1 MDFYVDAIIKKF
13 NNEDPIV
20 LNSKYWLFKH
30 SYDYVF
36 RPIAFQRKSHYFM
49 CHPKRNF
56 DQSKIFNTLHKIKF
70 IDRGVVVLSGYHR
83 LYEKILKQ
91 IDVDTNKSIVKISQE
106 AWEDLLN
113 LSNLNKAGESR
124 TPDLFISWIKAS
136 AAHKETEKII
146 DLFKNNAVD
155 AGNLTLNDTNDAKQ
169 NAETNLFYI
178 TKKVGD
184 LVIKMNTPNFRTYD
198 SFCILPQTG
207 VGGILGLSFTY
218 SRIDDSTD
226 ENRANDYFLGKINH
240 TRYYLNPNPN
250 DNNAYVGLK
259 SHKEKGVNSLIYS
272 PYCMNLTT
280 AYNHNSGERT
290 VGVFTRNS
298 YTIHPL
304 HSPTTPMLFKFTIT
318 EA

>member
-1 MDFYVDAIIKKF
+1 MYNLLLENSLKETTNLITEGIDADFYQVMLGDILKDKIKSFLGHHIAEVQPMMQPSGYVFARQETQDTFKIIK
-13 NNEDPIV
+13 
-20 LNSKYWLFKH
+20 
-30 SYDYVF
+30 
-36 RPIAFQRKSHYFM
+36 
-49 CHPKRNF
+49 
-56 DQSKIFNTLHKIKF
+56 
-70 IDRGVVVLSGYHR
+70 
-83 LYEKILKQ
+83 KQ

-178 TKKVGD
+178 TKKVSD
-184 LVIKMNTPNFRTYD
+184 LVIKMNAPNFRTYD

-240 TRYYLNPNPN
+240 TRYYLNPNPD

>member
-1 MDFYVDAIIKKF
+1 MYKLLLENSLKESTNLISEGIDADFYQVMLGDILKDKIKSFIGHHIAEVQPMMQPSGYVFARQETQDTFKIIK
-13 NNEDPIV
+13 
-20 LNSKYWLFKH
+20 
-30 SYDYVF
+30 
-36 RPIAFQRKSHYFM
+36 
-49 CHPKRNF
+49 
-56 DQSKIFNTLHKIKF
+56 
-70 IDRGVVVLSGYHR
+70 
-83 LYEKILKQ
+83 KQ
-91 IDVDTNKSIVKISQE
+91 IDVDTNKSIIKISQE

-113 LSNLNKAGESR
+113 LSNLNKAGNEQ
-124 TPDLFISWIKAS
+124 TPELFINWVKSS

-146 DLFKNNAVD
+146 NLIKENAVD
-155 AGNLTLNDTNDAKQ
+155 AGNLTLDDTNDAKQ

-178 TKKVGD
+178 SKKVGD
-184 LVIKMNTPNFRTYD
+184 LVIKMNSPNFRTYD

-207 VGGILGLSFTY
+207 VGGILSLSFTY

-226 ENRANDYFLGKINH
+226 ENRANDYFLGKINN

-259 SHKEKGVNSLIYS
+259 SYKEKGVNSLIYS

-290 VGVFTRNS
+290 VGIFTRNA

-304 HSPTTPMLFKFTIT
+304 HSPTTPMLYKFTIT

>member
-1 MDFYVDAIIKKF
+1 MYKLLLENSLKETTNLISEGIDADFYQVMLGDILKDKIKSFIGHHIAEVQPMMQPSGYVFARQETQDTFKIIK
-13 NNEDPIV
+13 
-20 LNSKYWLFKH
+20 
-30 SYDYVF
+30 
-36 RPIAFQRKSHYFM
+36 
-49 CHPKRNF
+49 
-56 DQSKIFNTLHKIKF
+56 
-70 IDRGVVVLSGYHR
+70 
-83 LYEKILKQ
+83 KQ
-91 IDVDTNKSIVKISQE
+91 IDVDTNKSIIKISQE

-113 LSNLNKAGESR
+113 LSNLNKAGNEQ
-124 TPDLFISWIKAS
+124 TPELFINWVKSS

-146 DLFKNNAVD
+146 NLIKENAVESVGIVLD
-155 AGNLTLNDTNDAKQ
+155 GANDSKQ

-178 TKKVGD
+178 SKKVGD

-207 VGGILGLSFTY
+207 VGGILSLSFTY

-226 ENRANDYFLGKINH
+226 ENRANDYFLGKINN
-240 TRYYLNPNPN
+240 TRYYLNPNPD

-280 AYNHNSGERT
+280 AYNYESGERT
-290 VGVFTRNS
+290 VGIFTRNA

-304 HSPTTPMLFKFTIT
+304 HSATTPMLYKFTIT

>member
-1 MDFYVDAIIKKF
+1 MHKLLLENSLKETTNLINEGIDADFYQVMLGDILKDKIKSFIGHHIAEVQPMLQPSGYVFARQETQDTFKIIK
-13 NNEDPIV
+13 
-20 LNSKYWLFKH
+20 
-30 SYDYVF
+30 
-36 RPIAFQRKSHYFM
+36 
-49 CHPKRNF
+49 
-56 DQSKIFNTLHKIKF
+56 
-70 IDRGVVVLSGYHR
+70 
-83 LYEKILKQ
+83 KQ
-91 IDVDTNKSIVKISQE
+91 IDVDTNKSIIKISQE

-113 LSNLNKAGESR
+113 LSNLNKAGNEQ
-124 TPDLFISWIKAS
+124 TPELFINWVKSS

-146 DLFKNNAVD
+146 NLIKENAVD
-155 AGNLTLNDTNDAKQ
+155 AGNLTLDDTNDSKQ

-178 TKKVGD
+178 SKKVGD

-207 VGGILGLSFTY
+207 VGGILSLSFTY

-226 ENRANDYFLGKINH
+226 ENKANDYFLGKINN

-259 SHKEKGVNSLIYS
+259 SYKEKGVNSLIYS

-280 AYNHNSGERT
+280 AYNYQSGERT
-290 VGVFTRNS
+290 VGIFTRNA

-304 HSPTTPMLFKFTIT
+304 HSPTTPMLYKFTIT

>member
-1 MDFYVDAIIKKF
+1 MYKLLLENSLKETTNLISEGIDADFYQVMLGDILKDKIKSFIGHHIAEVQPMMQPSGYVFARQETQDTFKIIK
-13 NNEDPIV
+13 
-20 LNSKYWLFKH
+20 
-30 SYDYVF
+30 
-36 RPIAFQRKSHYFM
+36 
-49 CHPKRNF
+49 
-56 DQSKIFNTLHKIKF
+56 
-70 IDRGVVVLSGYHR
+70 
-83 LYEKILKQ
+83 KQ
-91 IDVDTNKSIVKISQE
+91 IDVDTNKSIIKISQE

-113 LSNLNKAGESR
+113 LSNLNKAGNEQ
-124 TPDLFISWIKAS
+124 TPELFINWVKSS

-146 DLFKNNAVD
+146 NLIKENAVESVGIVLDD
-155 AGNLTLNDTNDAKQ
+155 ANDSKQ

-178 TKKVGD
+178 SKKVGD

-207 VGGILGLSFTY
+207 VGGILSLSFTY

-226 ENRANDYFLGKINH
+226 ENRANDYFLGKINN

-280 AYNHNSGERT
+280 AYNYESGERT
-290 VGVFTRNS
+290 VGIFTRNA

-304 HSPTTPMLFKFTIT
+304 HSATTPMLYKFTIT

>member
-1 MDFYVDAIIKKF
+1 MYNLLLENSLKETTNLITEGIDADFYQVMLGDILKDKIKSFLGHHIAEVQPMMQPSGYVFARQETQDTFKIIK
-13 NNEDPIV
+13 
-20 LNSKYWLFKH
+20 
-30 SYDYVF
+30 
-36 RPIAFQRKSHYFM
+36 
-49 CHPKRNF
+49 
-56 DQSKIFNTLHKIKF
+56 
-70 IDRGVVVLSGYHR
+70 
-83 LYEKILKQ
+83 KQ

>member
-1 MDFYVDAIIKKF
+1 MHKLLLENSLKETTNLINEGIDADFYQVMLGDILKDKIKSFIGHHIAEVQPMLQPSGYVFARQETQDTFKIIK
-13 NNEDPIV
+13 
-20 LNSKYWLFKH
+20 
-30 SYDYVF
+30 
-36 RPIAFQRKSHYFM
+36 
-49 CHPKRNF
+49 
-56 DQSKIFNTLHKIKF
+56 
-70 IDRGVVVLSGYHR
+70 
-83 LYEKILKQ
+83 KQ
-91 IDVDTNKSIVKISQE
+91 IDVDTNKSIIKISQE

-113 LSNLNKAGESR
+113 LSNLNKAGNEQ
-124 TPDLFISWIKAS
+124 TPELFINWVKSS

-146 DLFKNNAVD
+146 NLIKENAVD
-155 AGNLTLNDTNDAKQ
+155 AGNLTLDDTNDSKQ

-178 TKKVGD
+178 SKKVGD

-207 VGGILGLSFTY
+207 VGGILSLSFTY

-226 ENRANDYFLGKINH
+226 ENRANDYFLGKINN

-259 SHKEKGVNSLIYS
+259 SYKEKGVNSLIYS

-280 AYNHNSGERT
+280 AYNYQSGERT
-290 VGVFTRNS
+290 VGIFTRNA

-304 HSPTTPMLFKFTIT
+304 HSPTTPMLYKFTIT

>member
-1 MDFYVDAIIKKF
+1 MYNLLLENSLKETTNLITEGIDADFYQVMLGDILKDKIKSFLGHHIAEVQPMMQPSGYVFARQETQDTFKIIK
-13 NNEDPIV
+13 
-20 LNSKYWLFKH
+20 
-30 SYDYVF
+30 
-36 RPIAFQRKSHYFM
+36 
-49 CHPKRNF
+49 
-56 DQSKIFNTLHKIKF
+56 
-70 IDRGVVVLSGYHR
+70 
-83 LYEKILKQ
+83 KQ

-240 TRYYLNPNPN
+240 TRYYLNPNPD

>member
-1 MDFYVDAIIKKF
+1 MYNLLLENSLKETTNLITEGIDADFYQVMLGDILKDKIKSFLGHHIAEVQPMLQPSGYVFARQETQDTFKIIK
-13 NNEDPIV
+13 
-20 LNSKYWLFKH
+20 
-30 SYDYVF
+30 
-36 RPIAFQRKSHYFM
+36 
-49 CHPKRNF
+49 
-56 DQSKIFNTLHKIKF
+56 
-70 IDRGVVVLSGYHR
+70 
-83 LYEKILKQ
+83 KQ

-124 TPDLFISWIKAS
+124 TPDLFISWVKAS

-240 TRYYLNPNPN
+240 TRYYLNPNPD

>member
-1 MDFYVDAIIKKF
+1 MYNLLLENSLKETTNFINEGIDADFYQVMLGDILKDKIKSFLGHHIAEVQPMMQPSGYVFARQETQDTFKIIK
-13 NNEDPIV
+13 
-20 LNSKYWLFKH
+20 
-30 SYDYVF
+30 
-36 RPIAFQRKSHYFM
+36 
-49 CHPKRNF
+49 
-56 DQSKIFNTLHKIKF
+56 
-70 IDRGVVVLSGYHR
+70 
-83 LYEKILKQ
+83 KQ
-91 IDVDTNKSIVKISQE
+91 IDVDTNKSIIKISQE

-124 TPDLFISWIKAS
+124 TPDLFISWIKSS

-146 DLFKNNAVD
+146 DLFKNDAVD

-178 TKKVGD
+178 TKKVSD
-184 LVIKMNTPNFRTYD
+184 LVIKMNAPNFRTYD

-240 TRYYLNPNPN
+240 TRYYLNPKPD

-280 AYNHNSGERT
+280 TYNHNSGERT

>member
-1 MDFYVDAIIKKF
+1 MYKLLLENSLKETTNLISEGIDADFYQVMLGDILKDKIKSFIGHHIAEVQPMMQPSGYVFARQETQDTFKIIK
-13 NNEDPIV
+13 
-20 LNSKYWLFKH
+20 
-30 SYDYVF
+30 
-36 RPIAFQRKSHYFM
+36 
-49 CHPKRNF
+49 
-56 DQSKIFNTLHKIKF
+56 
-70 IDRGVVVLSGYHR
+70 
-83 LYEKILKQ
+83 KQ
-91 IDVDTNKSIVKISQE
+91 IDVDTNKSIIKISQE

-113 LSNLNKAGESR
+113 LSNLNKAGNEQ
-124 TPDLFISWIKAS
+124 TPELFINWVKSS

-146 DLFKNNAVD
+146 NLIKMNAVEANGIVLDD
-155 AGNLTLNDTNDAKQ
+155 ANDSKQ

-178 TKKVGD
+178 SKKVGD

-207 VGGILGLSFTY
+207 VGGILSLSFTY

-226 ENRANDYFLGKINH
+226 ENRANDYFLGKINN

-280 AYNHNSGERT
+280 AYNYESGERT
-290 VGVFTRNS
+290 VGIFTRNA

-304 HSPTTPMLFKFTIT
+304 HSATTPMLYKFTIT

>member
-1 MDFYVDAIIKKF
+1 MYKLLLENSLKETTNLISEGIDADFYQVMLGDILKDKIKSFIGHHIAEVQPMMQPSGYVFARQETQDTFKIIK
-13 NNEDPIV
+13 
-20 LNSKYWLFKH
+20 
-30 SYDYVF
+30 
-36 RPIAFQRKSHYFM
+36 
-49 CHPKRNF
+49 
-56 DQSKIFNTLHKIKF
+56 
-70 IDRGVVVLSGYHR
+70 
-83 LYEKILKQ
+83 KQ
-91 IDVDTNKSIVKISQE
+91 IDVDTNKSIIKISQE

-113 LSNLNKAGESR
+113 LSNLNKAGDEQ
-124 TPDLFISWIKAS
+124 TPELFINWVKSS

-146 DLFKNNAVD
+146 NLIKENAVD
-155 AGNLTLNDTNDAKQ
+155 AGNLTLDDTNDAKQ

-178 TKKVGD
+178 SKKVGD
-184 LVIKMNTPNFRTYD
+184 LVIKMNSPNFRTYD

-207 VGGILGLSFTY
+207 VGGILSLSFTY

-226 ENRANDYFLGKINH
+226 ENRANDYFLGKINN

-259 SHKEKGVNSLIYS
+259 SYKEKGVNSLIYS

-280 AYNHNSGERT
+280 AYNYNSGERT
-290 VGVFTRNS
+290 VGIFTRNA

-304 HSPTTPMLFKFTIT
+304 HSPTTPMLYKFTIT

>member
-1 MDFYVDAIIKKF
+1 MYKLLLENSLKESTNLINEGIDADFYQVMLGDILKDKIKSFIGHHIAEVQPMLQPSGYVFARQETQDTFKIIK
-13 NNEDPIV
+13 
-20 LNSKYWLFKH
+20 
-30 SYDYVF
+30 
-36 RPIAFQRKSHYFM
+36 
-49 CHPKRNF
+49 
-56 DQSKIFNTLHKIKF
+56 
-70 IDRGVVVLSGYHR
+70 
-83 LYEKILKQ
+83 KQ
-91 IDVDTNKSIVKISQE
+91 IDVDTNKSIIKISQE

-113 LSNLNKAGESR
+113 LSNLNKAGNEQ
-124 TPDLFISWIKAS
+124 TPELFINWVKSS

-146 DLFKNNAVD
+146 NLIKENAVD
-155 AGNLTLNDTNDAKQ
+155 AGNLTLDDTNDSKQ

-178 TKKVGD
+178 SKKVGD
-184 LVIKMNTPNFRTYD
+184 LVIKMNSPNFRTYD

-207 VGGILGLSFTY
+207 IGGILSLSFTY

-226 ENRANDYFLGKINH
+226 ENRANDYFLGKINN

-280 AYNHNSGERT
+280 AYNYQSGERT
-290 VGVFTRNS
+290 VGIFTRNA

-304 HSPTTPMLFKFTIT
+304 HSPTTPMLYKFTIT

>member
-1 MDFYVDAIIKKF
+1 MYKLLLENSLKESTNLINEGIDADFYQVMLGDILKDKIKSFIGHHIAEVQPMMQPSGYVFARQETQDTFKIIK
-13 NNEDPIV
+13 
-20 LNSKYWLFKH
+20 
-30 SYDYVF
+30 
-36 RPIAFQRKSHYFM
+36 
-49 CHPKRNF
+49 
-56 DQSKIFNTLHKIKF
+56 
-70 IDRGVVVLSGYHR
+70 
-83 LYEKILKQ
+83 KQ
-91 IDVDTNKSIVKISQE
+91 IDVDTNKSIIKISQE

-113 LSNLNKAGESR
+113 LSNLNKAGNEQ
-124 TPDLFISWIKAS
+124 TPELFINWVKSS

-146 DLFKNNAVD
+146 NLIKENAVD
-155 AGNLTLNDTNDAKQ
+155 AGNLTLDDTNDSKQ

-178 TKKVGD
+178 SKKVGD

-207 VGGILGLSFTY
+207 VGGILSLSFTY

-226 ENRANDYFLGKINH
+226 ENRANDYFLGKINN

-259 SHKEKGVNSLIYS
+259 SYKEKGVNSLIYS

-280 AYNHNSGERT
+280 AYNYQSGERT
-290 VGVFTRNS
+290 VGIFTRNA

-304 HSPTTPMLFKFTIT
+304 HSPTTPMLYKFTIT

>member
-1 MDFYVDAIIKKF
+1 MYKLLLENSLKETTNLINEGIDADFYQVMLGDILKDKIKSFIGHHIAEVQPMMQPSGYVFARQETQDTFKIIK
-13 NNEDPIV
+13 
-20 LNSKYWLFKH
+20 
-30 SYDYVF
+30 
-36 RPIAFQRKSHYFM
+36 
-49 CHPKRNF
+49 
-56 DQSKIFNTLHKIKF
+56 
-70 IDRGVVVLSGYHR
+70 
-83 LYEKILKQ
+83 KQ
-91 IDVDTNKSIVKISQE
+91 IDVDTNKSIIKISQE

-113 LSNLNKAGESR
+113 LSNLNKAGNEQ
-124 TPDLFISWIKAS
+124 TPELFINWVKSS

-146 DLFKNNAVD
+146 NLIKDNAVESVGIVLDD
-155 AGNLTLNDTNDAKQ
+155 ANDSKQ

-178 TKKVGD
+178 SKKVND

-207 VGGILGLSFTY
+207 VGGILSLSFTY

-226 ENRANDYFLGKINH
+226 ENRANDYFLGKINN

-280 AYNHNSGERT
+280 AYNYQSGERT
-290 VGVFTRNS
+290 VGIFTRNA

-304 HSPTTPMLFKFTIT
+304 HSPTTPMLYKFTIT

>member
-1 MDFYVDAIIKKF
+1 MYKLLLENSLKETTNLISEGIDADFYQVMLGDILKDKIKSFIGHHIAEVQPMIQPSGYVFARQETQDTFKIIK
-13 NNEDPIV
+13 
-20 LNSKYWLFKH
+20 
-30 SYDYVF
+30 
-36 RPIAFQRKSHYFM
+36 
-49 CHPKRNF
+49 
-56 DQSKIFNTLHKIKF
+56 
-70 IDRGVVVLSGYHR
+70 
-83 LYEKILKQ
+83 KQ
-91 IDVDTNKSIVKISQE
+91 IDVDTNKSIIKISQE

-113 LSNLNKAGESR
+113 LSNLNKAGNDQ
-124 TPDLFISWIKAS
+124 TPELFINWVKSS

-146 DLFKNNAVD
+146 NLIKANAVD
-155 AGNLTLNDTNDAKQ
+155 AGNLTLDDANDSKQ

-178 TKKVGD
+178 SKKVGD

-207 VGGILGLSFTY
+207 VGGILSLSFTY

-226 ENRANDYFLGKINH
+226 ENRANDYFLGKINN

-259 SHKEKGVNSLIYS
+259 SYKEKGVNSLIYS

-290 VGVFTRNS
+290 VGVFTRNA

-304 HSPTTPMLFKFTIT
+304 HSPTTPMLYKFTIT

>member
-1 MDFYVDAIIKKF
+1 MYKLLLENSLKETTNLINEGIDADFYQVMLGDILKDKIKSFIGHHIAEVQPMMQPSGYVFARQETQDTFKIIK
-13 NNEDPIV
+13 
-20 LNSKYWLFKH
+20 
-30 SYDYVF
+30 
-36 RPIAFQRKSHYFM
+36 
-49 CHPKRNF
+49 
-56 DQSKIFNTLHKIKF
+56 
-70 IDRGVVVLSGYHR
+70 
-83 LYEKILKQ
+83 KQ
-91 IDVDTNKSIVKISQE
+91 IDVDTNKSIIKISQE

-113 LSNLNKAGESR
+113 LSNLNKAGNEQ
-124 TPDLFISWIKAS
+124 TPELFINWVKST

-146 DLFKNNAVD
+146 NLIKANAVE
-155 AGNLTLNDTNDAKQ
+155 AGNLTLDDTNDAKQ

-178 TKKVGD
+178 SKKVGD

-207 VGGILGLSFTY
+207 VGGILSLSFTY

-226 ENRANDYFLGKINH
+226 ENRANDYFLGKINN

-280 AYNHNSGERT
+280 AYNYQSGERT
-290 VGVFTRNS
+290 VGVFTRNA

-304 HSPTTPMLFKFTIT
+304 HSPTTPMLYKFTIT

>member
-1 MDFYVDAIIKKF
+1 MYKLLLENSLKETTNLISEGIDADFYQVMLGDILKDKIKSFIGHHIAEVQPMMQPSGYVFARQETQDTFKIIK
-13 NNEDPIV
+13 
-20 LNSKYWLFKH
+20 
-30 SYDYVF
+30 
-36 RPIAFQRKSHYFM
+36 
-49 CHPKRNF
+49 
-56 DQSKIFNTLHKIKF
+56 
-70 IDRGVVVLSGYHR
+70 
-83 LYEKILKQ
+83 KQ
-91 IDVDTNKSIVKISQE
+91 IDVDTNKSIIKISQE

-113 LSNLNKAGESR
+113 LSNLNKAGNEQ
-124 TPDLFISWIKAS
+124 TPELFINWVKSS

-146 DLFKNNAVD
+146 NLIKMNAVEANGIVLDD
-155 AGNLTLNDTNDAKQ
+155 ANNSKQ

-178 TKKVGD
+178 SKKVGD

-207 VGGILGLSFTY
+207 VGGILSLSFTY

-226 ENRANDYFLGKINH
+226 ENRANDYFLGKINN
-240 TRYYLNPNPN
+240 TRYYLNPNPD

-280 AYNHNSGERT
+280 AYNYESGERT
-290 VGVFTRNS
+290 VGIFTRNA

-304 HSPTTPMLFKFTIT
+304 HSATTPMLYKFTIT

>member
-1 MDFYVDAIIKKF
+1 MYKLLLENSLKESTNLISEGIDADFYQVMLGDILKDKIKSFIGHHIAEVQPMMQPSGYVFARQETQDTFKIIK
-13 NNEDPIV
+13 
-20 LNSKYWLFKH
+20 
-30 SYDYVF
+30 
-36 RPIAFQRKSHYFM
+36 
-49 CHPKRNF
+49 
-56 DQSKIFNTLHKIKF
+56 
-70 IDRGVVVLSGYHR
+70 
-83 LYEKILKQ
+83 KQ
-91 IDVDTNKSIVKISQE
+91 IDVDTNKSIIKISQE

-113 LSNLNKAGESR
+113 LSNLNKAGNEQ
-124 TPDLFISWIKAS
+124 TPELFINWVKSS

-146 DLFKNNAVD
+146 NLIKANAVD
-155 AGNLTLNDTNDAKQ
+155 AGNLTLDDTNDAKQ

-178 TKKVGD
+178 SKKVGD

-207 VGGILGLSFTY
+207 VGGILSLSFTY

-226 ENRANDYFLGKINH
+226 ENRANDYFLGKINN
-240 TRYYLNPNPN
+240 TRYYLNPNPS

-280 AYNHNSGERT
+280 AYNYESGERT
-290 VGVFTRNS
+290 VGIFTRNA

-304 HSPTTPMLFKFTIT
+304 HSPTTPMLYKFTIT

>member
-1 MDFYVDAIIKKF
+1 MYNLLLENSLKETTNLITEGIDADFYQVMLGDILKDKIKSFLGHHIAEVQPMMQPSGYVFARQETQDTFKIIK
-13 NNEDPIV
+13 
-20 LNSKYWLFKH
+20 
-30 SYDYVF
+30 
-36 RPIAFQRKSHYFM
+36 
-49 CHPKRNF
+49 
-56 DQSKIFNTLHKIKF
+56 
-70 IDRGVVVLSGYHR
+70 
-83 LYEKILKQ
+83 KQ

-124 TPDLFISWIKAS
+124 TPDLFISWVKAS

>member
-1 MDFYVDAIIKKF
+1 MYKLLLENSLKETTNLINEGIDADFYQVMLGDILKDKIKSFIGHHIAEVQPMMQPSGYVFARQETQDTFKIIK
-13 NNEDPIV
+13 
-20 LNSKYWLFKH
+20 
-30 SYDYVF
+30 
-36 RPIAFQRKSHYFM
+36 
-49 CHPKRNF
+49 
-56 DQSKIFNTLHKIKF
+56 
-70 IDRGVVVLSGYHR
+70 
-83 LYEKILKQ
+83 KQ
-91 IDVDTNKSIVKISQE
+91 IDVDTNKSIIKISQE

-113 LSNLNKAGESR
+113 LSNLNKAGNEQ
-124 TPDLFISWIKAS
+124 TPELFINWVKSS

-146 DLFKNNAVD
+146 NLIKENAVD
-155 AGNLTLNDTNDAKQ
+155 AGNLTLDDTNDSKQ

-178 TKKVGD
+178 SKKVGD
-184 LVIKMNTPNFRTYD
+184 LVIKMNSPNFRTYD

-207 VGGILGLSFTY
+207 VGGILSLSFTY

-226 ENRANDYFLGKINH
+226 ENRANDYFLGKINN

-280 AYNHNSGERT
+280 AYNYQSGERT
-290 VGVFTRNS
+290 VGVFTRNA

-304 HSPTTPMLFKFTIT
+304 HSPTTSMLYKFTIT

>member
-1 MDFYVDAIIKKF
+1 MYKLLLENSLKESTNLINEGIDADFYQVMLGDILKDKIKSFIGHHIAEVQPMMQPSGYVFARQETQDTFKIIK
-13 NNEDPIV
+13 
-20 LNSKYWLFKH
+20 
-30 SYDYVF
+30 
-36 RPIAFQRKSHYFM
+36 
-49 CHPKRNF
+49 
-56 DQSKIFNTLHKIKF
+56 
-70 IDRGVVVLSGYHR
+70 
-83 LYEKILKQ
+83 KQ
-91 IDVDTNKSIVKISQE
+91 IDVDTNKSIIKISQE

-113 LSNLNKAGESR
+113 LSNLNKAGNEQ
-124 TPDLFISWIKAS
+124 TPELFINWVKSS

-146 DLFKNNAVD
+146 NLIKENAVD
-155 AGNLTLNDTNDAKQ
+155 AGNLTLDDTNDSKQ

-178 TKKVGD
+178 SKKVGD

-207 VGGILGLSFTY
+207 VGGILSLSFTY

-226 ENRANDYFLGKINH
+226 ENRANDYFLGKINN
-240 TRYYLNPNPN
+240 TRYYLNPNPD

-280 AYNHNSGERT
+280 AYNYESGERT
-290 VGVFTRNS
+290 VGIFTRNA

-304 HSPTTPMLFKFTIT
+304 HSMTTPMLFKFTIT

>member
-1 MDFYVDAIIKKF
+1 MYKLLLENSLKESTNLISEGIDADFYQVMLGDILKDKIKSFIGHHIAEVQPMMQPSGYVFARQETQDTFKIIK
-13 NNEDPIV
+13 
-20 LNSKYWLFKH
+20 
-30 SYDYVF
+30 
-36 RPIAFQRKSHYFM
+36 
-49 CHPKRNF
+49 
-56 DQSKIFNTLHKIKF
+56 
-70 IDRGVVVLSGYHR
+70 
-83 LYEKILKQ
+83 KQ
-91 IDVDTNKSIVKISQE
+91 IDVDTNKSIIKISQE

-113 LSNLNKAGESR
+113 LSNLNKAGNEQ
-124 TPDLFISWIKAS
+124 TPELFINWVKSS

-146 DLFKNNAVD
+146 NLIKENAVD
-155 AGNLTLNDTNDAKQ
+155 AGNLTLDDTNDAKQ

-178 TKKVGD
+178 SKKVGD
-184 LVIKMNTPNFRTYD
+184 LVIKMNSPNFRTYD

-207 VGGILGLSFTY
+207 VGGILSLSFTY

-226 ENRANDYFLGKINH
+226 ENRANDYFLGKINN

-280 AYNHNSGERT
+280 AYNYQSGERT
-290 VGVFTRNS
+290 VGIFTRNA

-304 HSPTTPMLFKFTIT
+304 HSPTTPMLYKFTIT

>member
-1 MDFYVDAIIKKF
+1 MYNLLLENSLKETTNFINEGIDADFYQVMLGDILKDKIKSFLGHHIAEVQPMMQPSGYVFARQETQDTFKIIK
-13 NNEDPIV
+13 
-20 LNSKYWLFKH
+20 
-30 SYDYVF
+30 
-36 RPIAFQRKSHYFM
+36 
-49 CHPKRNF
+49 
-56 DQSKIFNTLHKIKF
+56 
-70 IDRGVVVLSGYHR
+70 
-83 LYEKILKQ
+83 KQ

-178 TKKVGD
+178 TKKVSD
-184 LVIKMNTPNFRTYD
+184 LVIKMNSPNFRTYD

-240 TRYYLNPNPN
+240 TRYYLNPNPD

>member
-1 MDFYVDAIIKKF
+1 MYKLLLENSLKETTNLISEGIDADFYQVMLGDILKDKIKSFIGHHIAEVQPMMQPSGYVFARQETQDTFKIIK
-13 NNEDPIV
+13 
-20 LNSKYWLFKH
+20 
-30 SYDYVF
+30 
-36 RPIAFQRKSHYFM
+36 
-49 CHPKRNF
+49 
-56 DQSKIFNTLHKIKF
+56 
-70 IDRGVVVLSGYHR
+70 
-83 LYEKILKQ
+83 KQ
-91 IDVDTNKSIVKISQE
+91 IDVDTNKSIIKISQE

-113 LSNLNKAGESR
+113 LSNLNKAGNEQ
-124 TPDLFISWIKAS
+124 TPELFINWVKSS

-146 DLFKNNAVD
+146 NLIKMNAVEANGIVLDD
-155 AGNLTLNDTNDAKQ
+155 ANDSKQ

-178 TKKVGD
+178 SKKVGD

-207 VGGILGLSFTY
+207 VGGILSLSFTY

-226 ENRANDYFLGKINH
+226 ENRANDYFLGKINN
-240 TRYYLNPNPN
+240 TRYYLNPNPD

-280 AYNHNSGERT
+280 AYNYESGERT
-290 VGVFTRNS
+290 VGIFTRNA

-304 HSPTTPMLFKFTIT
+304 HSATTPMLYKFTIT

>member
-1 MDFYVDAIIKKF
+1 MYKLLLENSLKETTNLISEGIDADFYQVMLGDILKDKIKSFIGHHIAEVQPMMQPSGYVFARQETQDTFKIIK
-13 NNEDPIV
+13 
-20 LNSKYWLFKH
+20 
-30 SYDYVF
+30 
-36 RPIAFQRKSHYFM
+36 
-49 CHPKRNF
+49 
-56 DQSKIFNTLHKIKF
+56 
-70 IDRGVVVLSGYHR
+70 
-83 LYEKILKQ
+83 KQ
-91 IDVDTNKSIVKISQE
+91 IDVDTNKSIIKISQE

-113 LSNLNKAGESR
+113 LSNLNKAGNEQ
-124 TPDLFISWIKAS
+124 TPELFINWVKSS

-146 DLFKNNAVD
+146 NLIKENAVESVGIVLDD
-155 AGNLTLNDTNDAKQ
+155 ANDSKQ

-178 TKKVGD
+178 SKKVGD

-207 VGGILGLSFTY
+207 VGGILSLSFTY

-226 ENRANDYFLGKINH
+226 ENRANDYFLGKINN
-240 TRYYLNPNPN
+240 TRYYLNPNPD

-280 AYNHNSGERT
+280 AYNYESGERT
-290 VGVFTRNS
+290 VGIFTRNA

-304 HSPTTPMLFKFTIT
+304 HSATTPMLYKFTIT

>member
-1 MDFYVDAIIKKF
+1 MYKLLLENSLKESTNLISEGIDADFYQVMLGDILKDKIKSFIGHHIAEVQPMMQPSGYVFARQETQDTFKIIK
-13 NNEDPIV
+13 
-20 LNSKYWLFKH
+20 
-30 SYDYVF
+30 
-36 RPIAFQRKSHYFM
+36 
-49 CHPKRNF
+49 
-56 DQSKIFNTLHKIKF
+56 
-70 IDRGVVVLSGYHR
+70 
-83 LYEKILKQ
+83 KQ
-91 IDVDTNKSIVKISQE
+91 IDVDTNKSIIKISQE

-113 LSNLNKAGESR
+113 LSNLNKAGDEQ
-124 TPDLFISWIKAS
+124 TPELFINWVKSS

-146 DLFKNNAVD
+146 NLIKENAVD
-155 AGNLTLNDTNDAKQ
+155 AGNLTLDDTNDAKQ

-178 TKKVGD
+178 SKKVGD
-184 LVIKMNTPNFRTYD
+184 LVIKMNSPNFRTYD

-207 VGGILGLSFTY
+207 VGGILSLSFTY

-226 ENRANDYFLGKINH
+226 ENRANDYFLGKINN

-280 AYNHNSGERT
+280 AYNYNSGERT
-290 VGVFTRNS
+290 VGIFTRNA

-304 HSPTTPMLFKFTIT
+304 HSPTTPMLYKFTIT

>member
-1 MDFYVDAIIKKF
+1 MYKLLLENSLKETTNLINEGIDADFYQVMLGDILKDKIKSFIGHHIAEVQPMMQPSGYVFARQETQDTFKIIK
-13 NNEDPIV
+13 
-20 LNSKYWLFKH
+20 
-30 SYDYVF
+30 
-36 RPIAFQRKSHYFM
+36 
-49 CHPKRNF
+49 
-56 DQSKIFNTLHKIKF
+56 
-70 IDRGVVVLSGYHR
+70 
-83 LYEKILKQ
+83 KQ
-91 IDVDTNKSIVKISQE
+91 IDVDTNKSIIKISQE

-113 LSNLNKAGESR
+113 LSNLNKAGNEQ
-124 TPDLFISWIKAS
+124 TPELFINWVKSS

-146 DLFKNNAVD
+146 NLIKANAVD
-155 AGNLTLNDTNDAKQ
+155 AGNLTLDDANDSKQ

-178 TKKVGD
+178 SKKVGD

-207 VGGILGLSFTY
+207 VGGILSLSFTY

-226 ENRANDYFLGKINH
+226 ENRANDYFLGKINN

-280 AYNHNSGERT
+280 AYNYQSGERT
-290 VGVFTRNS
+290 VGVFTRNA

-304 HSPTTPMLFKFTIT
+304 HSPTTPMLFKFAIT

>member
-1 MDFYVDAIIKKF
+1 MYKLLLENSLKETTNLISEGIDADFYQVMLGDILKDKIKSFIGHHIAEVQPMMQPSGYVFARQETQDTFKIIK
-13 NNEDPIV
+13 
-20 LNSKYWLFKH
+20 
-30 SYDYVF
+30 
-36 RPIAFQRKSHYFM
+36 
-49 CHPKRNF
+49 
-56 DQSKIFNTLHKIKF
+56 
-70 IDRGVVVLSGYHR
+70 
-83 LYEKILKQ
+83 KQ
-91 IDVDTNKSIVKISQE
+91 IDVDTNKSIIKISQE

-113 LSNLNKAGESR
+113 LSNLNKAGNEQ
-124 TPDLFISWIKAS
+124 TPELFINWVKSS

-146 DLFKNNAVD
+146 NLIKENAVESVGIVLD
-155 AGNLTLNDTNDAKQ
+155 GANDSKQ

-178 TKKVGD
+178 SKKVGD

-207 VGGILGLSFTY
+207 VGGILSLSFTY

-226 ENRANDYFLGKINH
+226 ENRANDYFLGKINN

-280 AYNHNSGERT
+280 AYNYESGERT
-290 VGVFTRNS
+290 VGIFTRNA

-304 HSPTTPMLFKFTIT
+304 HSATTPMLYKFTIT